1 MNILKIGYLISHI
14 LYGNNIREI
23 FHFLGLCS
31 AKKESMNYLLSH
43 PAGGKSHP
51 TNQINSLSSVDSKL
65 SIIIPLL

>member
-1 MNILKIGYLISHI
+1 MRNFS
-14 LYGNNIREI
+14 
-23 FHFLGLCS
+23 FPFLGLCS

-65 SIIIPLL
+65 SIIIPSL